1 MTGPAGF
8 LADLFSLTG
17 RVAVVTGGSS
27 GIGAGMAAAL
37 ARAGAQVVLVARDA
51 ERLGSAAGGLRA
63 CGGQAAWVSADLA
76 DRAGL
81 ERAADEAAAA
91 FGPPDILLNCA
102 GINLRPALASLTA
115 ADWDLTM
122 AVNLTAPFLLGQ
134 RFGPSMAARG
144 WGRIINV
151 TSQQAQRA
159 FGNSG
164 GYGASKG
171 GLAALTRSQSEAWA
185 RSGVCCNSVCPGF
198 VATRLNAAVAA
209 DPERM
214 AAMAARTMTGRN
226 GEPADFAGVA
236 VFLASRASDY
246 VTGQTLYVDG
256 GFSHQ
261 IRGITQI
268 PVNEKKGLTFARGLR
283 SILRHDPDKI
293 LVGEIRDNETAQIA
307 INSALT
313 GHLVFTTVHAN
324 NVVDVL
330 GRFVNMG
337 VEVYNFVSALNCILA
352 QRLVRTICEYCAR
365 PVSYDD
371 ETLKASGM
379 DPADWRGFEFREGLG
394 CIECGGTGYRGRT
407 AIHEL
412 LDLTDPIRELILA
425 KKPTSEVRKLAQ
437 KEGMSFL
444 RESALD
450 RVRRGLTT
458 LKEINKVT
466 FIEASR

>member
-1 MTGPAGF
+1 MTAAGF
-8 LADLFSLTG
+8 VEDLFSLTG

-37 ARAGAQVVLVARDA
+37 AGAGARVVLVARDA
-51 ERLGSAAGGLRA
+51 GRLGAAADGLCAR
-63 CGGQAAWVSADLA
+63 GGQAAWVSADLA

-91 FGPPDILLNCA
+91 FGPPDILVNCA
-102 GINLRPALASLTA
+102 GINLRPPLASLTVE
-115 ADWDLTM
+115 DWDLTL

-134 RFGPSMAARG
+134 RFGPLMAARG

-151 TSQQAQRA
+151 TSQQASRA
-159 FGNSG
+159 FSNSG

-256 GFSHQ
+256 GFS
-261 IRGITQI
+261 
-268 PVNEKKGLTFARGLR
+268 
-283 SILRHDPDKI
+283 
-293 LVGEIRDNETAQIA
+293 
-307 INSALT
+307 
-313 GHLVFTTVHAN
+313 
-324 NVVDVL
+324 
-330 GRFVNMG
+330 
-337 VEVYNFVSALNCILA
+337 
-352 QRLVRTICEYCAR
+352 
-365 PVSYDD
+365 
-371 ETLKASGM
+371 
-379 DPADWRGFEFREGLG
+379 
-394 CIECGGTGYRGRT
+394 
-407 AIHEL
+407 
-412 LDLTDPIRELILA
+412 
-425 KKPTSEVRKLAQ
+425 
-437 KEGMSFL
+437 
-444 RESALD
+444 
-450 RVRRGLTT
+450 
-458 LKEINKVT
+458 VT
-466 FIEASR
+466 